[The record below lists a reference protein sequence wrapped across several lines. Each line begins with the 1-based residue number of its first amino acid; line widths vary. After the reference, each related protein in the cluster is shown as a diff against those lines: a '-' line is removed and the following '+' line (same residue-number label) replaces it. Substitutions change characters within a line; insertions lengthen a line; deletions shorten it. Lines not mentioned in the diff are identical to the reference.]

1 MVNPMELAEKLGE
14 AILKS
19 EEYKNFD
26 LSQEKM
32 NNDDEA
38 FKLVE
43 SFQDLQQ
50 SLRDAQMT
58 GRKITQEQI
67 NELRTHQKQ
76 MMENGF
82 IKDYLEAKRDL
93 DGLMSSVQETISRVV
108 GLAPAGGGSSCG
120 GGCC

>member
-1 MVNPMELAEKLGE
+1 MELAEKLGE

-50 SLRDAQMT
+50 SLRDAQLT

-76 MMENGF
+76 MMENSF

-93 DGLMSSVQETISRVV
+93 DSLMSSVQETISRVV
-108 GLAPAGGGSSCG
+108 GLTPAGGGGCG